1 MGRPLNKRFFGKE
14 GVGPTASGNEIK
26 VNFHNGSAVKEG
38 YIVKQKGSKRFVVE
52 EIGTGGTFTCT
63 LATGKL
69 PAALSSGEMS
79 ISVQGADSETYGVS
93 KIAGRKVTLAK
104 PSATGSNAVDGT
116 SLKYALTG
124 AAASGLVRME
134 EAGDDNTL
142 SGTDDDDF
150 TEDA

>member
-69 PAALSSGEMS
+69 PAALASGEMS

-104 PSATGSNAVDGT
+104 PSATGSNALDGT